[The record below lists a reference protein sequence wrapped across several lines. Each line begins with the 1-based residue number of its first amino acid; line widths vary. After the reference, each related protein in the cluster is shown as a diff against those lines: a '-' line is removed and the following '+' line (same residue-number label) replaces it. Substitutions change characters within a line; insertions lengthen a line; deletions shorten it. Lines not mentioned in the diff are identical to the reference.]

1 MDDIKK
7 QIGRQIKLF
16 RTNLGLTQEELAKK
30 LGLNSKTII
39 ANYESGYSTPNDE
52 IKLKMIEIFN
62 CSLED
67 LFGVNTQIELNPVE
81 IAASTKD
88 HIDLSEVSDR
98 DKEIIM
104 NIINTSKKEND

>member
-7 QIGRQIKLF
+7 QIGKQIKLF
-16 RTNLGLTQEELAKK
+16 RTNLRLTQEELAKK

-67 LFGVNTQIELNPVE
+67 LFGVSSHNEVTPLE
-81 IAASTKD
+81 IAASTKN
-88 HIDLSEVSDR
+88 HVDLSEISDR

-104 NIINTSKKEND
+104 NIINTSKKDNN